1 MMNDLQNIS
10 QICDIKVLEE
20 INLVKQAMI
29 TNTEAH
35 DKNTDVLQIQKNNQN
50 LEEQVLELFGNF
62 QANLSHI
69 QDLYKQINTAIVQDE

>member
-29 TNTEAH
+29 TNAPAH
-35 DKNTDVLQIQKNNQN
+35 DQDTDVQQI
-50 LEEQVLELFGNF
+50 
-62 QANLSHI
+62 
-69 QDLYKQINTAIVQDE
+69 